1 MQNTNAWYCKTG
13 TQPGKTVK
21 HTTKN
26 NMLLVTHTHTH
37 THTPAHTKQE
47 LTINY
52 AAVKK
57 NLSDHS
63 HNQREQQSPE
73 QKTMSFYGNKI

>member
-37 THTPAHTKQE
+37 THTLLVILIKKDPKNG
-47 LTINY
+47 LTR
-52 AAVKK
+52 
-57 NLSDHS
+57 
-63 HNQREQQSPE
+63 NQLKHFSMIP
-73 QKTMSFYGNKI
+73 KIGI